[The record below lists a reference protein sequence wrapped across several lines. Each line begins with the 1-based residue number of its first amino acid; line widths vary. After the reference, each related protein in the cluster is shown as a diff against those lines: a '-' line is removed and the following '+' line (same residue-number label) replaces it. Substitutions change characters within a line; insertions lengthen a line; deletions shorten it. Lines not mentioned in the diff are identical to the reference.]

1 MATNYCCYVK
11 VRIPKNVTVNI
22 TTEKDDCEVEMSSL
36 ATASPREIVVNL
48 TGGHSAGVEEQG
60 QGRSVIAYDP
70 PSMHCEDWNK

>member
-1 MATNYCCYVK
+1 
-11 VRIPKNVTVNI
+11 
-22 TTEKDDCEVEMSSL
+22 MSSL

-70 PSMHCEDWNK
+70 PSMHCENWNK